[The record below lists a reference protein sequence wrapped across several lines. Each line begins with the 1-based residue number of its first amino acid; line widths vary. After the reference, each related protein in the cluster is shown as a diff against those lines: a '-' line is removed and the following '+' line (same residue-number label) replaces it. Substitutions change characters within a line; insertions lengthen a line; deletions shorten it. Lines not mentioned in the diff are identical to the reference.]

1 VAART
6 TPEIAAVRSRGA
18 TVYTPPFFRSEED
31 FVDSLR
37 EGRADAQAELF
48 RRHHVRVA
56 EVLERVLGGDDDLP
70 DLVQEVF
77 VRAITGAKRFR
88 GTSELLEH
96 WLVKI
101 AIHTAR
107 GLIRRRRVWRR
118 FFSPA
123 ELPPEVA
130 AVGKASVEQIEAVRR
145 TYAVLDK
152 LPTNERIALTLDL
165 IDEMPIL
172 QIAEVCGV
180 SRSTIKRTLHKARQ
194 RFEALV
200 VLDPALRDLRGG
212 GR

>member
-1 VAART
+1 VVARPP
-6 TPEIAAVRSRGA
+6 PEVAPMRQRGA
-18 TVYTPPFFRSEED
+18 TVYTPPFFRSEEE
-31 FVDSLR
+31 FVDALR
-37 EGRADAQAELF
+37 AGRGDAQAELF

-77 VRAITGAKRFR
+77 VRALTGARRFR

-118 FFSPA
+118 FFSPS
-123 ELPPEVA
+123 EVPPEVA
-130 AVGKASVEQIEAVRR
+130 ASGKATFEQLEALRR
-145 TYAVLDK
+145 TYAILDK

-212 GR
+212 GS